1 MSEPFLGQVEVFS
14 FNFPPKGWTTCSG
27 QLLSVQQNTA
37 LFALLG
43 TTYGGNG
50 QTNFGL
56 PDLRGRVPIG
66 WGQGTGLSNYVLGE
80 KGGEEGHTLITNE
93 MASHNHSL
101 NVDTTVPAT
110 SNTDVP
116 STSVVLGNTTGKQT
130 GVANPFAL
138 TLYGTTSGAPN
149 STLDPHSIGFTGG
162 GQAHNNIMPYLA
174 LNFCIALVGI
184 FPSRN

>member
-27 QLLSVQQNTA
+27 QLLLINQYQA

-56 PDLRGRVPIG
+56 PDLRGRVPVG
-66 WGQGTGLSNYVLGE
+66 WGQGNGLSNYNLGQ
-80 KGGEEGHTLITNE
+80 KGGEEAHTLILSE
-93 MASHNHSL
+93 MAQHNHSL
-101 NVDTTVPAT
+101 MADTSVPAT
-110 SNTDVP
+110 NNTNVP
-116 STSVVLGNTTGKQT
+116 STSVVLGNTVGKQT

-138 TLYGTTSGAPN
+138 TLYTSGAPAG
-149 STLDPHSIGFTGG
+149 TLDPHSIGMTGG
-162 GQAHNNIMPYLA
+162 NQAHPNIMPYLA
-174 LNFCIALVGI
+174 LNFCISLIGT

>member
-14 FNFPPKGWTTCSG
+14 FNFPPKGWATCSG
-27 QLLSVQQNTA
+27 QLLSIQQNTA

-56 PDLRGRVPIG
+56 PDLRGRVPVG
-66 WGQGTGLSNYVLGE
+66 WGQGRGLSNYDLGQ
-80 KGGEEGHTLITNE
+80 KGGEEAHTLIVNE

-101 NVDTTVPAT
+101 MADTSVPAT
-110 SNTDVP
+110 NNTNVP
-116 STSVVLGNTTGKQT
+116 STSVVLGNTVGKLS
-130 GVANPFAL
+130 GSANPFNLYLYASGGPGG
-138 TLYGTTSGAPN
+138 TLEG
-149 STLDPHSIGFTGG
+149 HSIGFTGG
-162 GQAHNNIMPYLA
+162 NQPHNNIMPYLA
-174 LNFCIALVGI
+174 LNICIALIGI

>member
-1 MSEPFLGQVEVFS
+1 MAEPFLGQVEVFS
-14 FNFPPKGWTTCSG
+14 FNFAPKNWTFCAG
-27 QLLSVQQNTA
+27 QLLPINQNQA

-56 PDLRGRVPIG
+56 PELRGRVPIG
-66 WGQGTGLSNYVLGE
+66 WGQGQGLSNYVLGE
-80 KGGEEGHTLITNE
+80 KGGEEAHTLNVNE

-116 STSVVLGNTTGKQT
+116 STSVVLGNTVGKQT

-138 TLYGTTSGAPN
+138 TLYTSGAPGG
-149 STLDPHSIGFTGG
+149 TLDPHSIGFTGG
-162 GQAHNNIMPYLA
+162 GQGHNNIMPYLT
-174 LNFCIALVGI
+174 LNFCIALVGV